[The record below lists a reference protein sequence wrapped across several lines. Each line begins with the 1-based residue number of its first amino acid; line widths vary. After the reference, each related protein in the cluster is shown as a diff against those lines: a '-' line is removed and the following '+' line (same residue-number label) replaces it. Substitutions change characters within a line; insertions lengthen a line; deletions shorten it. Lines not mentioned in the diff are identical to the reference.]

1 MHNEL
6 VGVSG
11 LLARP
16 FFFKIRESTANQKL
30 EHPAWP
36 DACLAGIGVRCLA
49 KSLECA
55 KISPMLIPRFSLRW
69 LMLALA
75 GASLLA
81 FTARQAVFGQ
91 SWALAVMASIVTLAF
106 TFLVYI
112 GVFSAAWMVATF
124 VGLAKRSPAPESP
137 FATSKAPPQ
146 VIAPTS
152 PDLDE

>member
-1 MHNEL
+1 
-6 VGVSG
+6 
-11 LLARP
+11 
-16 FFFKIRESTANQKL
+16 
-30 EHPAWP
+30 
-36 DACLAGIGVRCLA
+36 
-49 KSLECA
+49 
-55 KISPMLIPRFSLRW
+55 MLIPRFSLRW

-124 VGLAKRSPAPESP
+124 VGRAKRSPAPESP